1 MENLNQLKAVTFDVF
16 GTVVD
21 WRSSIA
27 REMNL
32 LADEKGFSIDGAEF
46 ASAWRSLYQPAMS
59 KVRSGEAPFEPLD
72 ALHRKNL
79 DTVLQLSLIHI

>member
-32 LADEKGFSIDGAEF
+32 LGDEKGFSIDGAEF
-46 ASAWRSLYQPAMS
+46 ASAWRSLYQPSM
-59 KVRSGEAPFEPLD
+59 
-72 ALHRKNL
+72 
-79 DTVLQLSLIHI
+79 